1 MHKKNYLTQL
11 FEFLNPYKSKLFIIL
26 VLFFLTGIMSFGL
39 PLLFKDLLDKGLS
52 EKNFT
57 LSIWLSILI
66 FLLTIVSYI
75 IELLKERIRI
85 FIKSDLSKK
94 LYATFINKI
103 LSCKIESLKTSTE
116 TYNNMD
122 TDIQNVLAIMDND
135 IFFAI
140 TQIFSI
146 IGGIIGVF
154 YINWKL
160 ACIVF
165 LLLPIKY
172 FISVIISKKRE
183 KISVEKIEEKS
194 SFSVWCENLIN
205 SIKSIKLLVLNQ
217 KIGKEFEETR
227 SKFIQLDNYLDRL
240 SAFNELIDG
249 VIMASLTAVIYIL
262 GSILF
267 FLNQISIG
275 GIFSFSTYFIN
286 ISAPITAIMNIKFII
301 AGIKPS
307 AERLFS
313 FLDIEDEKEGI
324 ININE
329 KEFSMLEFRN
339 LDFSYKSS
347 RDLHVKQ
354 IQKMC
359 FKFSRGE
366 KVAILGKNGMGKS
379 TLLNLLLRF
388 YTPESGEILLN
399 NIEISKYNLSQYRKL
414 FAVVDQNLYL
424 FDDSIVG
431 NIEIEK
437 PIYSDSMIQKLSID
451 SLIKKYENK
460 SIGINGSSLSLGEKQ
475 KIAIARAINLNA
487 EIYIFDEPTSSIDSL
502 TINNFW
508 SLIINELNDK
518 TVLCVTHNYSNLQIF
533 DKILIIKDGQ
543 GVYFG
548 DYSENMI
555 QMHLL

>member
-227 SKFIQLDNYLDRL
+227 SAR
-240 SAFNELIDG
+240 S
-249 VIMASLTAVIYIL
+249 TA
-262 GSILF
+262 
-267 FLNQISIG
+267 
-275 GIFSFSTYFIN
+275 
-286 ISAPITAIMNIKFII
+286 
-301 AGIKPS
+301 
-307 AERLFS
+307 
-313 FLDIEDEKEGI
+313 
-324 ININE
+324 
-329 KEFSMLEFRN
+329 
-339 LDFSYKSS
+339 
-347 RDLHVKQ
+347 
-354 IQKMC
+354 
-359 FKFSRGE
+359 
-366 KVAILGKNGMGKS
+366 
-379 TLLNLLLRF
+379 
-388 YTPESGEILLN
+388 
-399 NIEISKYNLSQYRKL
+399 
-414 FAVVDQNLYL
+414 
-424 FDDSIVG
+424 
-431 NIEIEK
+431 
-437 PIYSDSMIQKLSID
+437 
-451 SLIKKYENK
+451 
-460 SIGINGSSLSLGEKQ
+460 
-475 KIAIARAINLNA
+475 
-487 EIYIFDEPTSSIDSL
+487 
-502 TINNFW
+502 
-508 SLIINELNDK
+508 
-518 TVLCVTHNYSNLQIF
+518 
-533 DKILIIKDGQ
+533 
-543 GVYFG
+543 
-548 DYSENMI
+548 
-555 QMHLL
+555 

>member
-267 FLNQISIG
+267 FLNKISIG

-339 LDFSYKSS
+339 LDFSPW
-347 RDLHVKQ
+347 
-354 IQKMC
+354 
-359 FKFSRGE
+359 
-366 KVAILGKNGMGKS
+366 
-379 TLLNLLLRF
+379 T
-388 YTPESGEILLN
+388 
-399 NIEISKYNLSQYRKL
+399 
-414 FAVVDQNLYL
+414 
-424 FDDSIVG
+424 
-431 NIEIEK
+431 
-437 PIYSDSMIQKLSID
+437 
-451 SLIKKYENK
+451 
-460 SIGINGSSLSLGEKQ
+460 
-475 KIAIARAINLNA
+475 
-487 EIYIFDEPTSSIDSL
+487 
-502 TINNFW
+502 
-508 SLIINELNDK
+508 
-518 TVLCVTHNYSNLQIF
+518 
-533 DKILIIKDGQ
+533 
-543 GVYFG
+543 
-548 DYSENMI
+548 
-555 QMHLL
+555 